1 MPTRMFRTA
10 RMVAGVFGA
19 ALLLAGCPS
28 TDVDGQD
35 LADALEE
42 AGASRDQAD
51 CAAERFDDELNQD
64 ERNDVAQAADEADIE
79 DLDDDVREAYESIM
93 AECVGGQEPTTTAAE
108 GSDTSETTP
117 AGEETTTTQAG
128 G

>member
-93 AECVGGQEPTTTAAE
+93 AECVGGQETTTTAE
-108 GSDTSETTP
+108 GGSDTSETTP
-117 AGEETTTTQAG
+117 AGEESTTTSAG
-128 G
+128 